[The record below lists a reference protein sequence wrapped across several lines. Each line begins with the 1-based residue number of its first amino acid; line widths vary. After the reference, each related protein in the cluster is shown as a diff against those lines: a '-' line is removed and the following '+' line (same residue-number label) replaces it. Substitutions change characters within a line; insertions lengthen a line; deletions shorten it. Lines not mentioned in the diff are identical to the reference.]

1 MEPIKTHKE
10 VEKMETITTRDI
22 LRQIKYTYKPGEMRL
37 LIAEHQLTLR
47 YAKNGRCIEC
57 ERDGEIVENC
67 NYTLANRMLK
77 KLSQD
82 ESLKIKLLHPQA
94 YKWRRIRLD
103 DARLEEWI
111 DDLVANFLGDT
122 QALGCTYLHE
132 ALYDICKKHM
142 TGKVVSVD
150 RTLKMIAKSRGILG
164 SSVAATIRSAVISHF
179 QKAYD
184 RLTPE
189 CQQYFTEEWCSSPI
203 FVRQFSHYVLDCI
216 CKFSST

>member
-111 DDLVANFLGDT
+111 DELVANGLGDT
-122 QALGCTYLHE
+122 QALGCTYLDE
-132 ALYDICKKHM
+132 ALYDRCK
-142 TGKVVSVD
+142 
-150 RTLKMIAKSRGILG
+150 
-164 SSVAATIRSAVISHF
+164 
-179 QKAYD
+179 
-184 RLTPE
+184 
-189 CQQYFTEEWCSSPI
+189 
-203 FVRQFSHYVLDCI
+203 
-216 CKFSST
+216 

>member
-1 MEPIKTHKE
+1 
-10 VEKMETITTRDI
+10 METITTNDV
-22 LRQIKYTYKPGEMRL
+22 LRQIKYTKKSGEMRL
-37 LIAEHQLTLR
+37 FIAKHKLTLR
-47 YAKNGRCIEC
+47 FSKNARSIDC
-57 ERDGEIVENC
+57 EKDGEIVETC
-67 NYTLANRMLK
+67 NYTALHRMLRE
-77 KLSQD
+77 LSENQRF
-82 ESLKIKLLHPQA
+82 KIKLLHPQA

-142 TGKVVSVD
+142 TGKVVAVD
-150 RTLKMIAKSRGILG
+150 RTLKMIAKARGILG
-164 SSVAATIRSAVISHF
+164 SSVAATIRSAVFPHYF
-179 QKAYD
+179 KACG
-184 RLTPE
+184 RLEPE
-189 CQQYFTEEWCSSPI
+189 YQQHFTEEWCSSSI